1 MSVLK
6 KLTEGMVSRNLQK
19 EGAALVEKWE
29 NTGLLEGLEDDNSR
43 SGMARLLENQA
54 ASLLKE
60 ASAMAAGDV

>member
-43 SGMARLLENQA
+43 SGMARLL
-54 ASLLKE
+54 
-60 ASAMAAGDV
+60 